1 MEKGKV
7 ISIEDRI
14 PKLKKI
20 RKRKANRRLIILLS
34 LFFILIGCVL
44 YFLSPLSHVQNVEV
58 KGNRYLSDEQ
68 IIKLSDLN
76 KEQSIWKVD
85 TARTAAHI
93 KENPEI
99 KSVEIVP
106 VFPNSLKIT
115 VSEHDKIAYLYKGK
129 HFYPILENGKILEG
143 LESTEIPVFAPVL
156 LNFKEGVVLN
166 QLLKELIKLPEEIQN
181 SISEIHNSP
190 TKTDQYHITMYM
202 NDGFEVSATSL
213 TLSDKMIHYPSMISQ
228 LDPKVKGV
236 IDLEVGS
243 FFKAYQTP
251 KQKKEKNGE

>member
-34 LFFILIGCVL
+34 LFFILMGCVL
-44 YFLSPLSHVQNVEV
+44 YFLSPLSHVKTVEV
-58 KGNRYLSDEQ
+58 SGNRYLTDEQ

-76 KEQSIWKVD
+76 NQQSIWKVD
-85 TARTAAHI
+85 TAQTAAHI

-99 KSVEIVP
+99 KTAKIVP

-115 VSEHDKIAYLYKGK
+115 VTEYNKMAYLFKEN
-129 HFYPILENGKILEG
+129 HFYPILENGKILDG

-156 LNFKEGVVLN
+156 INFKEGAVLK
-166 QLLKELIKLPEEIQN
+166 QLLKELKKLPDDIQN

-190 TKTDQYHITMYM
+190 TKTDPYHITMYM

-213 TLSDKMIHYPSMISQ
+213 TLADKMVHYPAIVSQ
-228 LDPKVKGV
+228 LDPQVKGV

-243 FFKAYQTP
+243 YFKAYETP
-251 KQKKEKNGE
+251 KQKPKVRE